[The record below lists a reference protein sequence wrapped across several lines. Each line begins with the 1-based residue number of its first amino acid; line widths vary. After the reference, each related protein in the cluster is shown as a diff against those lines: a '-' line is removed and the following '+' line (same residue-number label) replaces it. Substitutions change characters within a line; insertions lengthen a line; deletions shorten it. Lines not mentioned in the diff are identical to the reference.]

1 MRDVMASETENLIA
15 SNCVGRICAEIK
27 YCCPPGYPIL
37 IYGELI

>member
-1 MRDVMASETENLIA
+1 MAAETEMIA
-15 SNCVGRICAEIK
+15 IEESVGRVCAEIK